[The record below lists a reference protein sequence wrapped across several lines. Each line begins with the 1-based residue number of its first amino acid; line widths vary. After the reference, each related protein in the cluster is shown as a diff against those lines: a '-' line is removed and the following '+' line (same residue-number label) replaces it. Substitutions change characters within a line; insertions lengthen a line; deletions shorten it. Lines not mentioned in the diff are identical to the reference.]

1 MAQVEDLKLVLKV
14 KDAGGTQVIE
24 KLQNSLRGL
33 ERAANKASTSG
44 IDEVARSVRKFDVS
58 GKKNIETLR
67 AQVGAMK
74 ALRDQAVIG
83 SSQFK
88 RLTADVNKYSAAL
101 NKAEGRRAGGGGL
114 GGLAKGAGA
123 IAAGGVF
130 GGAEGA
136 IGGAIGL
143 IGGPQG
149 AAVGAAIGAQV
160 GMLRQQLG
168 GLAEYSAQI
177 NKQRLALQLVT
188 KDSAE
193 YERALAFIS
202 QTSKDLA
209 IPQDILTR
217 QFTKLSASVLG
228 AGGNIEDAKK
238 AFIGVASGIRGTGG
252 SLQDLESALIATS
265 QVFSKGKVSAEELR
279 QQIGERLPGAFTL
292 FAQSMGK
299 TPQELDKA
307 LERGEVS
314 LQDFQKFALK
324 LFAEYGESAKTLAD
338 SPMAAGDRLTTALGN
353 MSKAVGDLL
362 APIGAAFQSTF
373 ADIANAITKAAI
385 AFNEFFAITGAPKMK
400 RLVEQIAE
408 QGRIIAETE
417 LKIENRVLNPTMS
430 EKAKGITPDTTFL
443 DRELR
448 QAQAKLAKFTAEYNE
463 LERASRFT
471 PATSKP
477 TGLPKADPTDPTG
490 SRKRLPA
497 SQKLV
502 DLQTLLAERTGKV
515 GAHELATL
523 NYMIARQRILD
534 NNLLPATDKEEK
546 LQAALARFRKT
557 IFNLREKET
566 KELDKQ
572 LKKQQELQ
580 ASFNKELEDRKY
592 SLGLISKDE
601 YNEALINRERERLE
615 KAYPGAEF
623 AGQREEAL
631 ALFKQEKQPTFL
643 QSAETYV
650 AKLKEGLD
658 ELTKPFNQL
667 KGAANAFGEGI
678 GKAFTNVVTG
688 AQSAKQAMASFL
700 KDLGQYFVEYAA
712 KVITQM
718 IVIATIQAAIKALG
732 GPGLGGGEGASDYT
746 GDVATDAFKPG
757 TTSVAGNYFSS
768 AQGNAFD
775 KGLKR
780 YAMGGVVNK
789 PTMFTY
795 SEGGSGRFGL
805 MGEAGPEGILPL
817 KRGSDGRLG
826 VSAYFADANAAMAKG
841 AANRSSEAAFE
852 ENSDALAMAT
862 SYVRER
868 SQERERQAVLT
879 GAGGSMLI
887 QTQVINNVEYATMDQ
902 VAQATATSAKQARAQ
917 VFADMRNRPSTRSSI
932 GIR

>member
-1 MAQVEDLKLVLKV
+1 MAEQIGDLKLVLKV
-14 KDAGGTQVIE
+14 DDAGGTAVIQ
-24 KLQNSLRGL
+24 KLQRQLAGL
-33 ERAANKASTSG
+33 GRTAVSTTAQG
-44 IDEVARSVRKFDVS
+44 IDQVAKEIRSLDTV
-58 GKKNIETLR
+58 GAKNIETLR
-67 AQVGAMK
+67 GQVQGMK
-74 ALRDQAVIG
+74 ALREQAVIG
-83 SSQFK
+83 SAQFK
-88 RLTADVNKYSAAL
+88 ELTKDIDRYSNSL
-101 NKAEGRRAGGGGL
+101 SKAEGKRAGGNRL
-114 GGLAKGAGA
+114 AGLAKGAGA

-130 GGAEGA
+130 GGPEGA
-136 IGGAIGL
+136 IGGAAGL
-143 IGGPQG
+143 ALGGAPG

-160 GMLRQQLG
+160 GMFRQQLG
-168 GLAEYSAQI
+168 GLAEYSAGLA
-177 NKQRLALQLVT
+177 KQRLALQLVT
-188 KDSAE
+188 KDSDE
-193 YERALAFIS
+193 YQRALGFIS
-202 QTSKDLA
+202 KTSKDLA

-217 QFTKLSASVLG
+217 QFTKLSASVIG
-228 AGGNIEDAKK
+228 AGGTVQDAEK

-292 FAQSMGK
+292 FAESLGM
-299 TPQELDKA
+299 TPAQLDKA
-307 LERGEVS
+307 LEQGKVS
-314 LQDFQKFALK
+314 LQDFQTFAEK
-324 LFAEYGESAKTLAD
+324 LFKEYGVSAQTLAD
-338 SPMAAGDRLTTALGN
+338 SPMAAGDRLKTAL
-353 MSKAVGDLL
+353 SDLSDSVGSLL

-373 ADIANAITKAAI
+373 ADIARAINDAVQAFITFFKLTKAGELERLETKITATQNALTRKGARRDVLEGRGSDTAGIDYDI
-385 AFNEFFAITGAPKMK
+385 ANLQK
-400 RLVEQIAE
+400 RLA
-408 QGRIIAETE
+408 
-417 LKIENRVLNPTMS
+417 
-430 EKAKGITPDTTFL
+430 D
-443 DRELR
+443 
-448 QAQAKLAKFTAEYNE
+448 FTAERDALKKIQDAIE
-463 LERASRFT
+463 D
-471 PATSKP
+471 SKKEKP
-477 TGLPKADPTDPTG
+477 KGLPKTEPTDPTG

-534 NNLLPATDKEEK
+534 NNLLPATDREEK

-566 KELDKQ
+566 KELEKQ
-572 LKKQQELQ
+572 LEKQQKLQ

-623 AGQREEAL
+623 AEQREEAL

-643 QSAETYV
+643 QSAETEV
-650 AKLKEGLD
+650 AKLKDGLD

-678 GKAFTNVVTG
+678 SKAFTNVVTG

-700 KDLGQYFVEYAA
+700 KDLGQYFIEYAA

-732 GPGLGGGEGASDYT
+732 GPSLGGGEG
-746 GDVATDAFKPG
+746 GDTIDAAVPDPLTQPGVVVA
-757 TTSVAGNYFSS
+757 
-768 AQGNAFD
+768 AQGVALD
-775 KGLKR
+775 KGVKR

-868 SQERERQAVLT
+868 NQERERQAVLT

>member
-1 MAQVEDLKLVLKV
+1 MAEQIGDLKLVLKV
-14 KDAGGTQVIE
+14 DDAGGTAVIQ
-24 KLQNSLRGL
+24 KLQRQLAGL
-33 ERAANKASTSG
+33 GRTAVSATSQG
-44 IDEVARSVRKFDVS
+44 IDQVAKEIRKLDTV
-58 GKKNIETLR
+58 GVKNIETLR
-67 AQVGAMK
+67 GQVQGMK
-74 ALRDQAVIG
+74 ALREQAVIG

-88 RLTADVNKYSAAL
+88 TLTKDIDRYSAAL
-101 NKAEGRRAGGGGL
+101 SKAEGKRPGGGGRL
-114 GGLAKGAGA
+114 AGLAKGAGA

-130 GGAEGA
+130 GGPEGA
-136 IGGAIGL
+136 IGGAAGL
-143 IGGPQG
+143 ALGGAPG

-160 GMLRQQLG
+160 GMFRQQLG
-168 GLAEYSAQI
+168 GLAEYSADLA
-177 NKQRLALQLVT
+177 KQRLALQLVT
-188 KDSAE
+188 KNADE
-193 YERALAFIS
+193 YQRALQFIAR
-202 QTSKDLA
+202 TSKDLA
-209 IPQDILTR
+209 IPQDVLTR
-217 QFTKLSASVLG
+217 QFTKLSASVIG
-228 AGGNIEDAKK
+228 AGGNVQDAEK

-292 FAQSMGK
+292 FAESLGM
-299 TPQELDKA
+299 TPAELDKA
-307 LERGEVS
+307 LEKGKVS
-314 LQDFQKFALK
+314 LQDFQTFAEK
-324 LFAEYGESAKTLAD
+324 LFTEYGVSAKVLAD
-338 SPMAAGDRLTTALGN
+338 SPMAAGDRLKTALSN
-353 MSKAVGDLL
+353 LSDTVGGLL

-373 ADIANAITKAAI
+373 ADIANAINGAAQAFINFFGLTKAGQMERLTRNI
-385 AFNEFFAITGAPKMK
+385 GVTVERLTAFDKRREELVKRGADTTYVDSQIKMFRE
-400 RLVEQIAE
+400 RLDKATDEYYTLQ
-408 QGRIIAETE
+408 
-417 LKIENRVLNPTMS
+417 KIENAIATGQK
-430 EKAKGITPDTTFL
+430 EKP
-443 DRELR
+443 
-448 QAQAKLAKFTAEYNE
+448 
-463 LERASRFT
+463 S
-471 PATSKP
+471 
-477 TGLPKADPTDPTG
+477 GLPKAEPTSPGG
-490 SRKRLPA
+490 SSKRLPA

-523 NYMIARQRILD
+523 NYMIARQKILD
-534 NNLLPATDKEEK
+534 NNLLPATDREEK
-546 LQAALARFRKT
+546 LQAALAAFRKT

-566 KELDKQ
+566 KELEKQ
-572 LKKQQELQ
+572 LEKQQKLQ

-643 QSAETYV
+643 QSAETEV
-650 AKLKEGLD
+650 AKLKDGLD

-732 GPGLGGGEGASDYT
+732 GPSLGGGDTVDAPAPDPLVQPGVM
-746 GDVATDAFKPG
+746 VA
-757 TTSVAGNYFSS
+757 
-768 AQGNAFD
+768 AQGAALD
-775 KGLKR
+775 KGVKR

-795 SEGGSGRFGL
+795 AEGGSGRFGL